1 MNHDSWSTDEPR
13 SARIT
18 GSALVITRL
27 SRVAMN
33 IGSEAATTA
42 SQTGTRRAVG
52 AAAVAGDCSGVRCVG
67 PDVEGGGHPGSPIK
81 KALND
86 YFCSRR

>member
-1 MNHDSWSTDEPR
+1 M
-13 SARIT
+13 RIT

-33 IGSEAATTA
+33 IGSEMATTA
-42 SQTGTRRAVG
+42 SQIGARAGRRRGGRTGGCGSTATRRRG
-52 AAAVAGDCSGVRCVG
+52 
-67 PDVEGGGHPGSPIK
+67 GGGHLDSK

-86 YFCSRR
+86 YLAQDSK

>member
-1 MNHDSWSTDEPR
+1 MNHDSWLTEEPR
-13 SARIT
+13 SAWIT

-42 SQTGTRRAVG
+42 SHTGTRRLG
-52 AAAVAGDCSGVRCVG
+52 AAAPPRAAGGAAGVSSVV
-67 PDVEGGGHPGSPIK
+67 DIATPIK

-86 YFCSRR
+86 YLGHDR

>member
-1 MNHDSWSTDEPR
+1 M
-13 SARIT
+13 T

-33 IGSEAATTA
+33 IGSEAATIA
-42 SQTGTRRAVG
+42 SHTGALRASACRG
-52 AAAVAGDCSGVRCVG
+52 AGLRGV
-67 PDVEGGGHPGSPIK
+67 DPGSGERWSCRAPCK

-86 YFCSRR
+86 YLCSDLK

>member
-1 MNHDSWSTDEPR
+1 MNHESWLTDEPR

-42 SQTGTRRAVG
+42 SQTGTRRLVPTGRAT
-52 AAAVAGDCSGVRCVG
+52 SGTSGRTRVVDILELLG
-67 PDVEGGGHPGSPIK
+67 
-81 KALND
+81 L
-86 YFCSRR
+86 RRH

>member
-1 MNHDSWSTDEPR
+1 MNHDSWLTVEPR

-33 IGSEAATTA
+33 IGSEAATHGQPDRDAATA
-42 SQTGTRRAVG
+42 ARGGAVRG
-52 AAAVAGDCSGVRCVG
+52 AACPVIG
-67 PDVEGGGHPGSPIK
+67 PDVEGGGHP
-81 KALND
+81 
-86 YFCSRR
+86 

>member
-1 MNHDSWSTDEPR
+1 MNHDSWPTVEPR

-33 IGSEAATTA
+33 IGREAATIA
-42 SQTGTRRAVG
+42 SQTGTRRG
-52 AAAVAGDCSGVRCVG
+52 
-67 PDVEGGGHPGSPIK
+67 
-81 KALND
+81 
-86 YFCSRR
+86 RRRRRG

>member
-1 MNHDSWSTDEPR
+1 MNHDSSLTVEPR

-33 IGSEAATTA
+33 MGSEAATTA
-42 SQTGTRRAVG
+42 SQTGTRRCGVPVEDTASG
-52 AAAVAGDCSGVRCVG
+52 APARTSRVVDIRSSGG
-67 PDVEGGGHPGSPIK
+67 
-81 KALND
+81 
-86 YFCSRR
+86 